1 METQSALSKAES
13 PEKTAAGSALN
24 AVRTSPEK
32 ASSSSA
38 PAPPPAPVPA
48 GPSDADLVEEL
59 KIARKA
65 LATQHKAMTTM
76 IADTATLE
84 RIAQVKPRNM
94 KELEEAAG
102 FGKTRSERYGQPLLD
117 CVAKHLEAIKAAGG
131 SIGGD
136 EEQSPAAATD
146 ATASSS
152 STKAT
157 GAGASSSN
165 DDDFIG
171 EVTIVYSHYKDKFG
185 LRLGNK
191 LDFALVDAKYCLS
204 AVFKGNFSIRLQQQQ
219 DGLKSEGT
227 LKPDGGKL
235 KVVDG
240 EGGKRSANGTFSGL
254 LPNAE
259 YIVLID
265 EDPKHAS
272 KAPPSK
278 GFQSATGGGGGGG
291 SSIGGKSRGSALVT
305 AELKKLS
312 VEELKEGGAK
322 YRQLLAERDLE
333 DMMSGGDDAIL
344 GEDKSSC
351 SCLFGN
357 PCVSPNNCKDW
368 RNRYEVAKA
377 NGWKGF

>member
-1 METQSALSKAES
+1 MPPAKKKAAAKGFAAATSKDKGLAGKLRAEVSSASKDDEPAEPPPIPWEERIMMAQKAAAPAAPSPAPAPSNAEPPAVAIALLKFMETQSALSKAES

-38 PAPPPAPVPA
+38 PAPPPPPPPPAPAPVPA

-136 EEQSPAAATD
+136 EEKAEQSPAAATD

-191 LDFALVDAKYCLS
+191 LDFALVDAKYFLS
-204 AVFKGNFSIRLQQQQ
+204 AVF
-219 DGLKSEGT
+219 
-227 LKPDGGKL
+227 
-235 KVVDG
+235 
-240 EGGKRSANGTFSGL
+240 
-254 LPNAE
+254 
-259 YIVLID
+259 
-265 EDPKHAS
+265 
-272 KAPPSK
+272 
-278 GFQSATGGGGGGG
+278 
-291 SSIGGKSRGSALVT
+291 
-305 AELKKLS
+305 
-312 VEELKEGGAK
+312 
-322 YRQLLAERDLE
+322 
-333 DMMSGGDDAIL
+333 
-344 GEDKSSC
+344 
-351 SCLFGN
+351 
-357 PCVSPNNCKDW
+357 
-368 RNRYEVAKA
+368 
-377 NGWKGF
+377 